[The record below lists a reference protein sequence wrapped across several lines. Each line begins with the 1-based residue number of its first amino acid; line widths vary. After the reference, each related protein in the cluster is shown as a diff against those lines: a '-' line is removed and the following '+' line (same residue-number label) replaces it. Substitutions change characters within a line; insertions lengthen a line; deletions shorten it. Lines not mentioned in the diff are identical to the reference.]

1 MTYFD
6 IRQSL
11 RLPTRPKL
19 LCQTAIVSLAATFP
33 AHAQEDVIDLLP
45 IVVENEL
52 AYSGEID
59 GYLALAT
66 ETGVKSGVPLAEVPQ
81 SISVVTSTE
90 LESRAPRQVE
100 DSIAY
105 VPGVLPSTWGMDNR
119 FDQFAI
125 RGFDM
130 GSSSLYRDGLPQKVL
145 NFSGFTTDPY
155 MIERVDVLRG
165 PAGVLY
171 GSNDAGGMVNLVTK
185 RPVFGRLAEGKI
197 GFDSNGS
204 ALVGFDWS
212 NVINEEGTVAARI
225 TGLVRDGET
234 EVDRSADDRSFLAGG
249 LTWAP
254 TDNTSLTILGHIQKD
269 SLTPLIFS
277 PVNGEDVDSA
287 WGTLPEG
294 YNLKQSAYNHFDTEQ
309 ETIGWEFTHSFAPN
323 LTFNQSFRYAHQ
335 TTDYAQLDYSSA
347 SASGLSYYAF
357 SNDEDA
363 ETFGIDNHLKWTT
376 SFGAAKNTLTVGLD
390 HQTSRYDVTQYLDYT
405 MYTVPYSDPN
415 LDFAVADPALGSRK
429 STEYGE
435 TGFYLQDHLDLGTGT
450 KITMGLRHSRFDTT
464 IDDLVASTQSS
475 QKNEATTGMIGVT
488 HEFANG
494 LTPYLSYTEGFT
506 QNVGK
511 TLAGDVLD
519 PSESTQWEA
528 GLRYQP
534 SADLMLSAAV
544 FDLSKTNVK
553 EYDTRDTTW
562 SSFTQTGEVRSRGL
576 ELEARGRLNEA
587 VEGVFSYAYLDSKVS
602 KSSNTALIGNHNS
615 MAPPHQLALWFDYD
629 AASFVQGLTV
639 GAGVRYV
646 SSFYATQSNGRKTD
660 GYALADLS
668 LSYEMPEMTVNLDVN
683 NLFDKDYE
691 GLCYDSYGCTKGQ
704 GRVISLTLSREF

>member
-6 IRQSL
+6 IHQSL
-11 RLPTRPKL
+11 RLPTRPRL
-19 LCQTAIVSLAATFP
+19 LCQTALISLAAALP
-33 AHAQEDVIDLLP
+33 AHAQDDVIDLVP

-145 NFSGFTTDPY
+145 N
-155 MIERVDVLRG
+155 
-165 PAGVLY
+165 
-171 GSNDAGGMVNLVTK
+171 LVTK

-197 GFDSNGS
+197 GYDSNGS

-212 NVINEEGTVAARI
+212 DVINEQGTIAARV
-225 TGLVRDGET
+225 TGMVRDGET
-234 EVDRSADDRSFLAGG
+234 EVDNSADDRGFLAAG

-269 SLTPLIFS
+269 SLTPLIFA
-277 PVNGEDVDSA
+277 PINGEDINST
-287 WGTLPEG
+287 WGSLPDG
-294 YNLKQSAYNHFDTEQ
+294 YNLKQSTYNHFDTEQ
-309 ETIGWEFTHSFAPN
+309 ETLGWEFTHSFAPN
-323 LTFNQSFRYAHQ
+323 LTFNQSVRYAHQ
-335 TTDYAQLDYSSA
+335 NYSSA
-347 SASGLSYYAF
+347 DASGLKYYAF
-357 SNDEDA
+357 VNDEDA
-363 ETFGIDNHLKWTT
+363 ETFGIDNHLKWTN
-376 SFGAAKNTLTVGLD
+376 SFAGAENTLTVGLD
-390 HQTSRYDVTQYLDYT
+390 HQTSRYDVTQYIDYT
-405 MYTVPYSDPN
+405 MYTVPYSN
-415 LDFAVADPALGSRK
+415 LSLDFAVTDPALGSRK
-429 STEYGE
+429 RTEYGE
-435 TGFYLQDHLDLGTGT
+435 TGIYLQDHLDMGNGT
-450 KITMGLRHSRFDTT
+450 KVTMGLRHSRFDNT
-464 IDDLVASTQSS
+464 IDDLIGGTQSS
-475 QKNEATTGMIGVT
+475 QKNKATTGMIGVT

-506 QNVGK
+506 QNIGK
-511 TLAGDVLD
+511 TLSGDVLD
-519 PSESTQWEA
+519 PSESTQWET
-528 GLRYQP
+528 GMRYQP

-544 FDLSKTNVK
+544 FDLRKTNVK
-553 EYDTRDTTW
+553 EYDTRDATW
-562 SSFTQTGEVRSRGL
+562 SSFTQTGEVRSRGI

-587 VEGVFSYAYLDSKVS
+587 VEGVFSYSYLDSKVS
-602 KSSNTALIGNHNS
+602 KSSDTTLVGNHNS
-615 MAPPHQLALWFDYD
+615 MAPPHQVALWFDYD
-629 AASFVQGLTV
+629 AENFVQGLSV

-646 SSFYATQSNGRKTD
+646 SAFYATQSNGRKTA

-668 LSYEMPEMTVNLDVN
+668 LKYEMPEMTVNLDVN

-704 GRVISLTLSREF
+704 GRVISLSLSREF